1 MSALLRCH
9 GLSEDEEEKGEVERD
24 TGNSIV
30 VVVLLLLLL
39 LSLCCCCCCC
49 VVVVVIALPC
59 HALHCLSLF
68 VVS

>member
-30 VVVLLLLLL
+30 VVVLLLLSLHCHVMHCIVCHCL
-39 LSLCCCCCCC
+39 LS
-49 VVVVVIALPC
+49 VDGEVR
-59 HALHCLSLF
+59 
-68 VVS
+68 